1 MGNILRPHQD
11 FLQNNAW
18 LSQSQNSLRYQTS
31 QLGSVVPMIIGTV
44 RQPVNIVN
52 LANYM
57 GPSGGTKGKGVGP
70 LPLGGTNTVAG
81 KGGGKG
87 GGKKGVGGKKNQDYS
102 VDVDYVLCL
111 GQVNSLGQVFANA
124 SVAYFSSLPLNFY
137 SGTDG
142 QAPDP
147 LFAGTVGYSGTCHIA
162 GKLDLGMSPV
172 LPNLSVEVISALAGT
187 AGPDFPEDANPGS
200 AISYFLTD
208 PRDGAGW
215 PPALLDNLL
224 PGGTS
229 ANGGA
234 TWGDYCQAAQLV
246 ISVSLD
252 GQQKAAD
259 WLDGIAKLTNSAI
272 VWSGKLLR
280 IIPYGDLAL
289 SANGANWAP
298 NLTPAYGL
306 TDDDFLSWH
315 DRDGGEPPLGAD
327 DPVLVTRTNLSDAH
341 NLYTAQYP
349 DRSNYYNNT
358 IVEVFDQG
366 SIDAFGERPG
376 DSIPAK
382 PFASAAPAQ
391 ISAQLILQRS
401 QYVRNAPHK
410 FKIGWRYVRLE
421 PMDIVLITDLV
432 CGLDAQAVRVLSV
445 EEDEEGGLTIEAEE
459 ITTGAS
465 LPPPPPT
472 TTLFIPQFDY
482 NPLEGLGTP
491 LASTGAI
498 SMSAPF
504 TPLDPAAQVLLAI
517 VLNRN
522 PLATVSGIIS
532 SPPLPWSRR
541 SSYGD
546 PSTLLEV
553 WWADPRGLPA
563 GTNFDLTVNFAQ
575 LADHPVLNVS
585 VVDGPVVYTG
595 GSPWDLNGSLPVKAA
610 GASAVIGASGFSTSS
625 VNSLPIAVIGFT
637 QSVNN
642 PLVAGST
649 AASPPVYP
657 PFAAETFMG
666 QDCYGPGGGWPSLTV
681 CRGAPFAGLQP
692 PPGRYSG
699 VTVVPLAAVGGS
711 IAVNSGLYPWLL
723 IADAIAGM

>member
-52 LANYM
+52 LGNYK
-57 GPSGGTKGKGVGP
+57 GPGGGKKGKGVGP

-81 KGGGKG
+81 KGGGKS
-87 GGKKGVGGKKNQDYS
+87 GGKKGGKKGPQDYT
-102 VDVDYVLCL
+102 VDVDYALCL
-111 GQVNSLGQVFANA
+111 GQVNSLGLVFANA
-124 SVAYFSSLPLNFY
+124 SVAAFSSLPLNFY
-137 SGTDG
+137 SGVDG

-162 GKLDLGMSPV
+162 GNLDLGMSPV
-172 LPNLSVEVISALAGT
+172 LPNLSVEVISATAGT

-229 ANGGA
+229 ASGGA

-272 VWSGKLLR
+272 VWSGKLLKF
-280 IIPYGDLAL
+280 IPYGDLAL

-298 NLTPAYGL
+298 NLTPAYAL
-306 TDDDFLSWH
+306 TDDDFLAWH

-327 DPVLVTRTNLSDAH
+327 DPVLVTRTNLADAH

-366 SIDAFGERPG
+366 AIDAFGERPG

-459 ITTGAS
+459 ITTGTS

-472 TTLFIPQFDY
+472 
-482 NPLEGLGTP
+482 PLYMDAPGPGPGFLTP
-491 LASTGAI
+491 YGSVGSITYL
-498 SMSAPF
+498 
-504 TPLDPAAQVLLAI
+504 
-517 VLNRN
+517 
-522 PLATVSGIIS
+522 VSGGPGLPTITGPVVIATIVSRSLVPVSRVQDNLGLVWHRRGAYPS
-532 SPPLPWSRR
+532 STI
-541 SSYGD
+541 GA
-546 PSTLLEV
+546 TLEV
-553 WWADPRGLPA
+553 WWADSSAFVGS
-563 GTNFDLTVNFAQ
+563 T
-575 LADHPVLNVS
+575 VS
-585 VVDGPVVYTG
+585 VTAYFAGLAFMPSIEVASVLGAIANPA
-595 GSPWDLNGSLPVKAA
+595 SPWDVSAGLPVVSTGNQTMPSVGGISAA
-610 GASAVIGASGFSTSS
+610 APVAMLIAWIVTTDPALDFVADVGNFPPWGLAQFGPSYGYTDPSSGEYL
-625 VNSLPIAVIGFT
+625 NWDAIA
-637 QSVNN
+637 
-642 PLVAGST
+642 T
-649 AASPPVYP
+649 AAQPLNLGQVQQQFRNFTAVPWKGNINP
-657 PFAAETFMG
+657 TRAE
-666 QDCYGPGGGWPSLTV
+666 Y
-681 CRGAPFAGLQP
+681 
-692 PPGRYSG
+692 
-699 VTVVPLAAVGGS
+699 
-711 IAVNSGLYPWLL
+711 LL
-723 IADAIAGM
+723 VIDAIAGS